1 MNLSTE
7 DLNIINEVMHSQL
20 YYYVD
25 EEYRYITYPRVRPF
39 TYIIGSYGNVISLI
53 GKCLMSPFDRKGYDA
68 VSLVSDEPGVRY
80 KVSIHRLVA
89 WEFLEGYNEDNV
101 VNHIDSNTHNNH
113 VSNLEWCTQSQNVY
127 HALNNDNTY
136 FAQRKFTKE
145 DAKNICS
152 LYEQGWTVKEVF
164 KLYTGFE
171 ISNEDKST
179 WVTLTNIYNRKT
191 YKNIVKFYKW

>member
-7 DLNIINEVMHSQL
+7 DLNIVTEVMHSQL

-53 GKCLMSPFDRKGYDA
+53 GKCLMSTFDRKGYDA

-80 KVSIHRLVA
+80 KISIHRLVA
-89 WEFLEGYNEDNV
+89 WEFLEGYSEDNV

-171 ISNEDKST
+171 ISNDDKST
-179 WVTLTNIYNRKT
+179 WITLTNIYNRKT
-191 YKNIVKFYKW
+191 Y